1 MHAQHLHL
9 HLHLHLTYL
18 TQAQGAGEGGSA
30 THAVRGLLNVPLN
43 LGVGYTY
50 ATYFASILIPYLQGG
65 ETFIMRGRETNS
77 HSYES
82 LLSSTFATTTVTSSC
97 ASRGRATS
105 PCRAID
111 STAGERR
118 IGSCDSSL
126 ASSTRLLASACAA

>member
-1 MHAQHLHL
+1 MHMHTCMHNISIYIYICISLISPRPRAL
-9 HLHLHLTYL
+9 
-18 TQAQGAGEGGSA
+18 GRAGVPR
-30 THAVRGLLNVPLN
+30 TVRVRGLLNVPLN

-97 ASRGRATS
+97 A
-105 PCRAID
+105 
-111 STAGERR
+111 
-118 IGSCDSSL
+118 
-126 ASSTRLLASACAA
+126 